1 MGIVT
6 LMSAKKGDGEGGVR
20 VAPAMGVYPHA
31 PLPMGQDS
39 RGGASCEGVVEQRSD
54 AGEGA
59 GLQQGEGLLVPPQK
73 GWRKASQPQGLS
85 SGREN
90 RLGRVGQSPG
100 GRSRHWQ
107 EEG

>member
-39 RGGASCEGVVEQRSD
+39 SGGASCEGVVE
-54 AGEGA
+54 
-59 GLQQGEGLLVPPQK
+59 
-73 GWRKASQPQGLS
+73 
-85 SGREN
+85 
-90 RLGRVGQSPG
+90 
-100 GRSRHWQ
+100 
-107 EEG
+107 